1 MAKTAFLFPGQGS
14 QSVGM
19 MSNLAEHSPVVRS
32 TFEEASG
39 TLGYD
44 LWEITEHGPVEKL
57 GQTQITQPALLAAGI
72 ATWRVW
78 KESGGP
84 DPDFMAGH
92 SLGEYAALV
101 AAGVIEFGA
110 AVSLVAQRGEM
121 MQAATPPGT
130 GAMAAVLGLDDDVLA
145 GVCEQASEGQV
156 VSCAN
161 FNSPGQIVIAGNKEA
176 VDRACA
182 LATEAGARRAIPLAV
197 SVPSHC
203 ALMAPAAEGMEKVLK
218 GVGISSSRIPVLH
231 NVDTEARDN
240 ADDIRSALVRQLS
253 QPVRWAATVAKLTE
267 NGVLDMAECGPGKVL
282 TGLNRRISREITS
295 TALISMDA
303 IEQTLENWS

>member
-19 MSNLAEHSPVVRS
+19 MSNLAEHSPVVRN

-44 LWEITEHGPVEKL
+44 LWEITENGPVEKL

-78 KESGGP
+78 KETGGP

-92 SLGEYAALV
+92 SLGEYTALV
-101 AAGVIEFGA
+101 AAGAIDFSA

-130 GAMAAVLGLDDDVLA
+130 GAMAAVLGLDDEVLA
-145 GVCEQASEGQV
+145 GVCEQAAEDLV

-161 FNSPGQIVIAGNKEA
+161 FNSPGQIVIAGNREA
-176 VDRACA
+176 VDRACV

-203 ALMAPAAEGMEKVLK
+203 ALMAPAAEGMATVLES
-218 GVGISSSRIPVLH
+218 VEISTSGIPVLH

-240 ADDIRSALVRQLS
+240 ADDIRSALVQQLS
-253 QPVRWAATVAKLTE
+253 QPVRWAATVAKLAE
-267 NGVLDMAECGPGKVL
+267 SGALSMAECGPGKVL

-295 TALISMDA
+295 SALISIDA
-303 IEQTLENWS
+303 IEQTLENWR